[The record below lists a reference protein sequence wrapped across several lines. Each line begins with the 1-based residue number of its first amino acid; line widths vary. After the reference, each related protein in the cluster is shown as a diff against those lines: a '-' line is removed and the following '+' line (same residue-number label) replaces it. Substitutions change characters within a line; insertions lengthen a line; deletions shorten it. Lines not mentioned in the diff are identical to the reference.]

1 MPAAH
6 TQPAGARRQEA
17 AVLDPQDRPLPPA
30 ALAPQMPQGM
40 LGTAGPS
47 RTCQCGRQTR
57 ACVKMPFVDSPNLF
71 IWSIR
76 ISLQLTV

>member
-1 MPAAH
+1 MHGQALVPAAH

-47 RTCQCGRQTR
+47 ATCQPRWPMPGR
-57 ACVKMPFVDSPNLF
+57 
-71 IWSIR
+71 
-76 ISLQLTV
+76 